1 MSFLYLL
8 STKQDAIIT
17 SLQEYNS
24 HIETLK
30 EEMDEATGSAE
41 EIRKE
46 IQSFR
51 NKYVFVMFGTLMTV
65 PSKITFPMQTKV
77 K

>member
-51 NKYVFVMFGTLMTV
+51 NKYVFVMFGTLM
-65 PSKITFPMQTKV
+65 KITNV
-77 K
+77 KYDHY